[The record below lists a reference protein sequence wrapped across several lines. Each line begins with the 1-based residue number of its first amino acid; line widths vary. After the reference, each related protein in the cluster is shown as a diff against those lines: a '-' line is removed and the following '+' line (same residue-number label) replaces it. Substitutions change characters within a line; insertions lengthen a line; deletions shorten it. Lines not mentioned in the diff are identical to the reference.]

1 MFGRRR
7 QDTGSTAEAGFAA
20 GPVWVRA
27 AAGSVV
33 GNRYRANFDV
43 LGLEPELRLAAV
55 ADGMGDGPGST
66 AAGRITMNEFTASIR
81 RASTAGIG
89 PDPAALRASVAGIQ
103 DLVLAAAAGLSGFT
117 GCTLTALIAEPDPRP
132 EAAAAAA
139 WLVQIGDSRAYRLRA
154 GQLDLLTVDHTEAW
168 LGALYGWYPADS
180 PQAAAARYRLSRYV
194 GHPGRPEPD
203 VLNVT
208 LRPGDVYLL
217 CTDGVAEQID
227 YRPLGAL
234 LAAPEAPTE
243 IVARLLAAT
252 LEAGGHDNAT
262 AIVLCVDHRPDQ
274 RPDHRADQH
283 VDHRVDHRA
292 DHPADHRTARPAD
305 DSRT

>member
-7 QDTGSTAEAGFAA
+7 QETGTTTGDFTA
-20 GPVWVRA
+20 GPVRVRA
-27 AAGSVV
+27 AAGTVV
-33 GNRYRANFDV
+33 GTKYRANFDV
-43 LGLEPELRLAAV
+43 PVLAAELRLAAV

-66 AAGRITMNEFTASIR
+66 AAGRITTTEFTSAIR
-81 RASTAGIG
+81 RARGEPGGCG
-89 PDPAALRASVAGIQ
+89 PESLRASVAAIQ
-103 DLVLAAAAGLSGFT
+103 ELVLAEATGLTGFT
-117 GCTLTALIAEPDPRP
+117 GCTLTALVAEPG
-132 EAAAAAA
+132 AAAA

-217 CTDGVAEQID
+217 CTDGVAEQVD
-227 YRPLGAL
+227 YPALGTL
-234 LAAPEAPTE
+234 LAAPDPPAEVVP
-243 IVARLLAAT
+243 RLLAAT
-252 LEAGGHDNAT
+252 LAAGGHDNAT
-262 AIVLCVDHRPDQ
+262 AIVLRVEEPS
-274 RPDHRADQH
+274 PGARA
-283 VDHRVDHRA
+283 A
-292 DHPADHRTARPAD
+292 N
-305 DSRT
+305 